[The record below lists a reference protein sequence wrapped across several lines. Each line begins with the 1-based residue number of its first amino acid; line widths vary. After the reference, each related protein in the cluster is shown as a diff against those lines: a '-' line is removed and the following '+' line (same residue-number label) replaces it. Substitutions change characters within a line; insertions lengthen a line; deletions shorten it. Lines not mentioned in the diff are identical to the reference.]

1 MLEIE
6 MLSFL
11 QAERFDKAVNL
22 FLIKVFK
29 RASYFMNK
37 GEQIW

>member
-11 QAERFDKAVNL
+11 QAERFDNAVNL
-22 FLIKVFK
+22 FLIKVVK
-29 RASYFMNK
+29 RVSYFMNK